1 MSNKKHKVLVAEDD
15 KFLVKIF
22 RDELEKK
29 GFNVIIALDGNE
41 AMLKIK
47 KEKPSLV
54 LLDLI
59 MPIKNGFEVLK
70 EMKLSD
76 ELKNIPIIILSN
88 LGQKSDI
95 KKGLELGAID
105 YLVKSD
111 VSINDIVRKVKKH
124 FATTKLKK

>member
-1 MSNKKHKVLVAEDD
+1 MPNKKHTVLVAEDD

-22 RDELEKK
+22 KDELEKE

-41 AMLKIK
+41 AMLKLK
-47 KEKPSLV
+47 TEKPSLV

-70 EMKLSD
+70 EMKLND
-76 ELKNIPIIILSN
+76 ELKDIPVIILSN
-88 LGQKSDI
+88 LGQGTDI
-95 KKGLELGAID
+95 KKGIELGALD

-111 VSINDIVRKVKKH
+111 VTISDIVKKVKKH
-124 FATTKLKK
+124 LIKG